1 MIRTTKTNK
10 PGLGIKFKEHKLA
23 HDLLDGLTGIELGSA
38 SHNSFNLAGS
48 INVGPA
54 SDPADYEHYKQS
66 QIEMCGA
73 YDEIDVDAEAH
84 ALPFEDSSQDYIIS
98 SHVFEHLPDPIAAI
112 REWNRVVR
120 DGGYVFMIVPQ
131 PGALPEDKGRPLA
144 NLGVWIDNEGLTVD
158 TWDYEANPV
167 PGGRRG
173 HYYVYSLDTLIG
185 IFDGLNEMGEIRWS
199 LVADEA
205 VDTKVGNGFTLVY
218 RVNKPELE
226 VDFSEDTV
234 EVEFEPMATEQGP
247 AFNVEQPKP
256 RRSRKKALAVES

>member
-1 MIRTTKTNK
+1 MAIRTTKV
-10 PGLGIKFKEHKLA
+10 PGKNRGIKFREHKLA
-23 HDLLDGLTGIELGSA
+23 HDLLDGLTGIEIGSA

-54 SDPADYEHYKQS
+54 SDPADYEYYKQS

-84 ALPFEDSSQDYIIS
+84 ALPFEDSSQDYVIS

-112 REWNRVVR
+112 KEWNRVVR

-144 NLGVWIDNEGLTVD
+144 TLNDLLTAQGLTVD

-173 HYYVYSLDTLIG
+173 HYFVYDIDHLIG
-185 IFDGLNEMGEIRWS
+185 IFDGLKEMEEIHWS
-199 LVADEA
+199 LVADENPDQKA
-205 VDTKVGNGFTLVY
+205 SNGFTLVY
-218 RVNKPELE
+218 RVNKPQVEVPAE
-226 VDFSEDTV
+226 AVDFSEDTV
-234 EVEFEPMATEQGP
+234 EVEFEPMA
-247 AFNVEQPKP
+247 VEEPKT
-256 RRSRKKALAVES
+256 RRSRKKALTAES